1 MIIRFLAGMGPYPA
15 LLPWR
20 HHFGHPGF
28 TVSESP
34 QHPDSYY
41 AATATATGFPDHPAL
56 GGEEHCDVCVIGG
69 GYTGLSSALH
79 LAERGFD
86 VILLEANRVGWGASG
101 RNGGQL
107 GSGQRQDQWDLERHF
122 GEGTARELWQLGE
135 AAKARVRELIQ
146 RHTIDCAYRPG
157 ILHVAHKARMAPA
170 LERYV
175 GHLREYYSYDRIHWL
190 PRERLR
196 EVLASDGYH
205 GGWLD
210 EGAGHLHPLNYA
222 LGLARAASAAGVRI
236 FEHSRVS
243 TFQGGRAPIACTHG
257 GAVRARHLVVA
268 CNGYLGKLVPQ
279 LAGRIMPI
287 NNFIIATAPLGEAG
301 AEALIHDHRAVTD
314 TRFVINYYRM
324 SADHR
329 LLFGGGENYRRRFPA
344 DIRAFVRPYM
354 LEVFPQLADTPID
367 YAWGG
372 ALAITRN
379 RMPLFGRLAGEVYY
393 ALGFSGHGVA
403 MGTLAG
409 ELIAEALTGTAGRF
423 DLLANLRVPAF
434 PGGTLLRWPA
444 LVLGMLYYGLRDRL

>member
-1 MIIRFLAGMGPYPA
+1 VNNTA
-15 LLPWR
+15 
-20 HHFGHPGF
+20 
-28 TVSESP
+28 

-41 AATATATGFPDHPAL
+41 AATATGFPDHPTL
-56 GGEEHCDVCVIGG
+56 VGEEHCDVCVIGG

-79 LAERGFD
+79 LAERGYNI
-86 VILLEANRVGWGASG
+86 ILLEAYRVGWGASG
-101 RNGGQL
+101 RNGGQV
-107 GSGQRQDQWDLERHF
+107 GSGQRQDQWDLERHV
-122 GEGTARELWQLGE
+122 GEGLARELWQLGE
-135 AAKARVRELIQ
+135 AAKARVRDLIQ
-146 RHTIDCAYRPG
+146 QHAIDCAYRPG
-157 ILHVAHKARMAPA
+157 VLHVAHKARLAPD

-175 GHLREYYSYDRIHWL
+175 AHLREYYSYDKIHWL

-196 EVLASDGYH
+196 EVLASDTYH

-243 TFQGGRAPIACTHG
+243 TFQGGHAPIACTHG

-268 CNGYLGKLVPQ
+268 CNGYLGRLVPQ

-287 NNFIIATAPLGEAG
+287 NNFIIATAPLADAG
-301 AEALIHDHRAVTD
+301 ALIAEHRAVTD
-314 TRFVINYYRM
+314 TRFVVNYYRI
-324 SADHR
+324 SADQR
-329 LLFGGGENYRRRFPA
+329 LLFGGGENYRQGFPE
-344 DIRAFVRPYM
+344 DIRAFVRPQM
-354 LEVFPQLADTPID
+354 LKVFPQLADTPID

-372 ALAITRN
+372 TLAITRN
-379 RMPLFGRLAGEVYY
+379 RLPCVGRLAGEVYY

-409 ELIAEALTGTAGRF
+409 ELIAEALAGSAERF
-423 DLLANLRVPAF
+423 DVLAGLRVPAF